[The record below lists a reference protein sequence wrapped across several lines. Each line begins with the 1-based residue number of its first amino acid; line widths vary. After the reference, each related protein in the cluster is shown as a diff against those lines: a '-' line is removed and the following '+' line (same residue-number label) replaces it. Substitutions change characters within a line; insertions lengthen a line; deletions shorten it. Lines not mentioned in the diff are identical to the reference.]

1 MSQHRRARFW
11 LRLRGAVTMV
21 KIDPVTDGQIPMG
34 KIYESIDEKLRG
46 WLSAQKVFF
55 VATAPLS
62 SEGHVNCSPK
72 DGESF
77 RILDERTVAYL
88 DLTGSGVETIAHLK
102 ENERIVLMFCAFAGA
117 PKIVRLHGRGE
128 VIESRNPDFER
139 WQSIFPAKP
148 GIRSYIKVH
157 LTRISD
163 SCGYGVPLYEY
174 REERTQLKAW
184 TEHKGEEAI
193 KAYQQAVN
201 AHSIDGLVGLNTLDS
216 CRS

>member
-1 MSQHRRARFW
+1 
-11 LRLRGAVTMV
+11 
-21 KIDPVTDGQIPMG
+21 MG
-34 KIYESIDEKLRG
+34 KIYESIDKKLSE
-46 WLSAQKVFF
+46 WLSAQKIFF

-62 SEGHVNCSPK
+62 PEGHVNCSPK

-128 VIESRNPDFER
+128 VIERRNPDFER
-139 WQSIFPAKP
+139 LQSILPSKP

-163 SCGYGVPLYEY
+163 SCGYGVPLYEF

-184 TEHKGEEAI
+184 TERKGEEAI
-193 KAYQQAVN
+193 KAYQQEVN
-201 AHSIDGLVGLNTLDS
+201 AQSIDGLVGLDILDS
-216 CRS
+216 RQS